1 MYISIVVVG
10 IEIKLMAVAV
20 LGFSSRSYLT
30 VHRPVIY
37 CFHKVSPQLEKPFIF
52 YFLQV
57 TYVWVPRKY
66 GETEEKKRRYQIT
79 CFGKKKE
86 DISLTRLIAV

>member
-1 MYISIVVVG
+1 MLQSSALTHQSFLNLKTLTIFSLKTEDCVVYISIVVVD

-52 YFLQV
+52 LFFASNLCL
-57 TYVWVPRKY
+57 
-66 GETEEKKRRYQIT
+66 GSEKIR
-79 CFGKKKE
+79 
-86 DISLTRLIAV
+86 